1 MTSAWS
7 GRIEQALRELIGDLG
22 KERVR
27 YCLIG
32 ALALGAWGQPRATQ
46 DLDVLIV
53 LEGKRR
59 DRLLQALQGRGFFL
73 DTEWA
78 EHNPMIREK
87 HARLRWKGIPVDLIS
102 TRDDHDKNV
111 LVRRR
116 RKRLGA
122 MMLWVI
128 GPEDLILQKLK
139 AGRPRDLEDSLSVI
153 VRQGKRLNSKYLNR
167 WARRLGVHKELAYL
181 IGRP

>member
-1 MTSAWS
+1 MTAEW
-7 GRIEQALRELIGDLG
+7 GERIEEALRELIFGLE

-46 DLDVLIV
+46 DLDVLVV
-53 LEGKRR
+53 LKGKRR
-59 DRLLQALQGRGFFL
+59 DRLLQALQGRGFSI

-78 EHNPMIREK
+78 EHNPMIRDK
-87 HARLRWKGIPVDLIS
+87 HARLRWSGIPIDLMS

-116 RKRLGA
+116 RQRLGPA
-122 MMLWVI
+122 LLWVI

-153 VRQGKRLNSKYLNR
+153 VRQGKRLNRTYLNR
-167 WARRLGVHKELAYL
+167 WARRLGVKSELEYIL
-181 IGRP
+181 TP